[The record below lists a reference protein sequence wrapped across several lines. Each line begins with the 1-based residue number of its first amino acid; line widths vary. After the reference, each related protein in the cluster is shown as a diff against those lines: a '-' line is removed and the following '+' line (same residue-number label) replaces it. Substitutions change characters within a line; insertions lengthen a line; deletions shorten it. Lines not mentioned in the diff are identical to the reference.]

1 MVNEFNQPHNN
12 NSSFGK
18 AFETHTM
25 QHSLSKA
32 NCFHIIVAQVSSK
45 KCHVD
50 HFYCNYK
57 CFNMITQKD
66 FDVFEKAIIWKVA
79 WWTIIKGT
87 MNFNG
92 NAFDKFSMV
101 FCMLL
106 S

>member
-1 MVNEFNQPHNN
+1 
-12 NSSFGK
+12 
-18 AFETHTM
+18 
-25 QHSLSKA
+25 
-32 NCFHIIVAQVSSK
+32 
-45 KCHVD
+45 
-50 HFYCNYK
+50 
-57 CFNMITQKD
+57 MITQKD